1 MSIQFLKHIIL
12 FIKVIKYRYFNI
24 FASFWD

>member
-24 FASFWD
+24 FASF